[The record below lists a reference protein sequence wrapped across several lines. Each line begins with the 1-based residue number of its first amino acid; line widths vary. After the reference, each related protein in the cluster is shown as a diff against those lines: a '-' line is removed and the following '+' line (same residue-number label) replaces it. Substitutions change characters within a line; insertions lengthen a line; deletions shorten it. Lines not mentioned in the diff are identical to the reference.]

1 MFAQYPLYSAS
12 IALYGGTA
20 VGYELDESADW
31 GLPVRARHGLMGAAQ
46 CSVARMWP
54 PQVEK
59 LKSELHNARA
69 KGLKEWR
76 IILKYPVRVALN
88 PLVST
93 MGYLLPA
100 LMSGSIVVSI
110 VLSLPTEGPLLYAAL
125 LGEDFFVS
133 ATILFILG
141 ALTVIG
147 TLLSDIALA
156 ALDPR
161 IRYVGSR

>member
-1 MFAQYPLYSAS
+1 MYAQYPLYSAS

-69 KGLKEWR
+69 KGLNVRSVSVINPGNPTGTCLTYDNISEIVRLWLWR
-76 IILKYPVRVALN
+76 
-88 PLVST
+88 
-93 MGYLLPA
+93 
-100 LMSGSIVVSI
+100 
-110 VLSLPTEGPLLYAAL
+110 VLC
-125 LGEDFFVS
+125 
-133 ATILFILG
+133 
-141 ALTVIG
+141 
-147 TLLSDIALA
+147 
-156 ALDPR
+156 R
-161 IRYVGSR
+161 R